1 MKNASNYKDCI
12 GPFHK
17 QLTTDKL
24 LAKFFSMRST
34 SSIQVLTYHSM
45 PNLVE
50 GLISFVDPKRM
61 QFSGSQKRFF
71 FSLAEAEGKVRFLL
85 TIICQR

>member
-1 MKNASNYKDCI
+1 
-12 GPFHK
+12 
-17 QLTTDKL
+17 
-24 LAKFFSMRST
+24 
-34 SSIQVLTYHSM
+34 M